1 MVNLLTQLVSPNGT
15 RFSPI
20 YWPDLRQRAAPTH
33 PPAVAIRG
41 EGVIETF
48 RELLRRL
55 HRHLDEKHG
64 FAENFGVSEEEFL
77 SSVLSPLRA
86 R

>member
-1 MVNLLTQLVSPNGT
+1 M
-15 RFSPI
+15 
-20 YWPDLRQRAAPTH
+20 
-33 PPAVAIRG
+33 
-41 EGVIETF
+41 IETF

-64 FAENFGVSEEEFL
+64 FADNFGVSEEEFVGY
-77 SSVLSPLRA
+77 VLSPLRS